1 MRVSEIVEATGGKL
15 ICGNSNQEIV
25 GFSQDSRKVSAGMM
39 YIPIIGERFDG
50 HDFIKNAFENGASA
64 VISDRDIDDS
74 EHIIIKVKD
83 TLKALQDLSLIHI
96 LIIVC

>member
-50 HDFIKNAFENGASA
+50 HDFI
-64 VISDRDIDDS
+64 
-74 EHIIIKVKD
+74 
-83 TLKALQDLSLIHI
+83 
-96 LIIVC
+96 